1 VLKAGVSAAVA
12 VSDARCV
19 EAMRRLGQP
28 AAADPIVAAG
38 PSGACGLAALMA
50 IAQEAGL
57 TPVHDHLGLSR
68 AASVLVIVTEAL
80 APPGSAP

>member
-1 VLKAGVSAAVA
+1 
-12 VSDARCV
+12 
-19 EAMRRLGQP
+19 MRRLGEP

-57 TPVHDHLGLSR
+57 RPVRDHLGLNR
-68 AASVLVIVTEAL
+68 AASVFVIATEAL
-80 APPGSAP
+80 APPGSAPIAALQPGW